1 MCGANLGIMRRHM
14 TWEDVRRHLPGQYL
28 WPMLLL
34 VGVCFSC
41 FAGVLI
47 VTTMSQDDLQQS
59 REHQGL
65 ETAIESARNLVVR
78 DLQDYAKWDDAVRHL
93 SYGVDSEWMND
104 NVVAYL
110 GVTQG
115 YNYIAALDPS
125 NRTVFL
131 SCDGGACPIQDARP
145 ILGEEFARAILK
157 ARHLSRTGLPVVG
170 GISRSGNQL
179 FVYAIGQVVPL
190 TGKVALPKGP
200 VSLLVIAKR
209 IDATFLARIAR
220 EQRLQNL
227 ELRLDTPPAGSSVSL
242 GGQTARLRA
251 WLTWVPSQ
259 PGTQLRRQA
268 LQLFLLVTLAAVAVA
283 GLVIRRGARNV
294 EALRLSEARARYQAL
309 HDALT
314 GLPNRRALIERLGAA
329 LASDSAIQLLY
340 MDLDGFKDAN
350 DLYGHAVGDT
360 LLRQAGQRIAAAVP
374 GAFVARAGG
383 DEFAILLEVPVT
395 GCDDIADKI
404 IAAFGAPFATGD
416 SWAELGVSIGCVD
429 RPPGSRDDEDAIM
442 RHADAAM
449 YAAKAEGKRCW
460 RSYRSEMDQH
470 HQLRVQLEADLR
482 AAIERGQIDVV
493 YQPVVNA
500 HTKEIQSVEALARWH
515 HPRHGAIPP
524 DIFIPL
530 AERSGLIG
538 ALGRSVLRR
547 SCHDIDPLGVGL
559 AVNLSP
565 AQFWDHLLVD
575 QVLTALKESGFPAR
589 RLELEITETFLLR
602 RPEAAADILRQLR
615 SIGISIA
622 LDDFGTGFASIGY
635 LRQLSFD
642 RLKIDKQ
649 FIAPLT
655 NRGPAA
661 DLVQVITSLGRLLDL
676 EVTAEG
682 VETSMQAELA
692 RQAGCSQL
700 QGFLFGQPMS
710 LDELIAHLARCP
722 RRDAA

>member
-1 MCGANLGIMRRHM
+1 LRMPSNPVKPFVNMCGANLGIMRRHM

-294 EALRLSEARARYQAL
+294 EA
-309 HDALT
+309 
-314 GLPNRRALIERLGAA
+314 
-329 LASDSAIQLLY
+329 
-340 MDLDGFKDAN
+340 
-350 DLYGHAVGDT
+350 
-360 LLRQAGQRIAAAVP
+360 
-374 GAFVARAGG
+374 
-383 DEFAILLEVPVT
+383 
-395 GCDDIADKI
+395 
-404 IAAFGAPFATGD
+404 
-416 SWAELGVSIGCVD
+416 
-429 RPPGSRDDEDAIM
+429 
-442 RHADAAM
+442 
-449 YAAKAEGKRCW
+449 
-460 RSYRSEMDQH
+460 
-470 HQLRVQLEADLR
+470 
-482 AAIERGQIDVV
+482 
-493 YQPVVNA
+493 
-500 HTKEIQSVEALARWH
+500 
-515 HPRHGAIPP
+515 PR
-524 DIFIPL
+524 
-530 AERSGLIG
+530 
-538 ALGRSVLRR
+538 
-547 SCHDIDPLGVGL
+547 
-559 AVNLSP
+559 
-565 AQFWDHLLVD
+565 
-575 QVLTALKESGFPAR
+575 
-589 RLELEITETFLLR
+589 
-602 RPEAAADILRQLR
+602 
-615 SIGISIA
+615 
-622 LDDFGTGFASIGY
+622 
-635 LRQLSFD
+635 
-642 RLKIDKQ
+642 
-649 FIAPLT
+649 
-655 NRGPAA
+655 
-661 DLVQVITSLGRLLDL
+661 
-676 EVTAEG
+676 
-682 VETSMQAELA
+682 
-692 RQAGCSQL
+692 
-700 QGFLFGQPMS
+700 
-710 LDELIAHLARCP
+710 
-722 RRDAA
+722 